1 MSAVSR
7 SCEQIIDGRKIPY
20 EEFSKEV
27 TIRLRKYII
36 SNYSLSEK
44 LCKKLYNKG
53 YSIKDTCSFLILN
66 SK

>member
-1 MSAVSR
+1 MR
-7 SCEQIIDGRKIPY
+7 TYGQIVNGKTLTY

-27 TIRLRKYII
+27 AARLRRHIV
-36 SNYSLSEK
+36 SNYKLSEK

-53 YSIKDTCSFLILN
+53 YSIEDTCSFLILN